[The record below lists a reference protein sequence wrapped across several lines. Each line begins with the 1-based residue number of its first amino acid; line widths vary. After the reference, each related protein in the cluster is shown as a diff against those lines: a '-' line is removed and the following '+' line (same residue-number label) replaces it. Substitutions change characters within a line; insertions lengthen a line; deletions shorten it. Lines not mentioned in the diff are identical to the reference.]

1 MALLALACAAPA
13 VAAPKDFNHGKLAE
27 TAKTKFI
34 VPGYQKFGAAL
45 GDLSAALSKLC
56 AGPAK
61 PALISTREAYRK
73 VIAAWGTVEI
83 INFGPVAEDNRFDR
97 IFYWPDRK
105 GRGRRQVLRLL
116 KKRDPSALSAKSLS
130 KKSVAVQGLTAL
142 EIILS
147 GKTSEP
153 LVAASDKGYSC
164 QYARAI
170 VENISAI
177 NIAVIE
183 EWTSADSFAK
193 LWSNPS
199 PSNPV
204 YISGTE
210 TTLELVKALDVGIE
224 NVRDKRI
231 APILGVGPKRRT
243 SRPVLWRSKSSMTL
257 IHANIAALHNLF
269 FQAGISDAF
278 IGSQQDETVAAKKYI
293 TSVKKEF
300 DMPLEIAAELLGHT
314 DPFRVREVEVE
325 IVNQL
330 LAAGFH
336 LKEVRVNN
344 IPEIKRAAGLVVGFN
359 ASDGD

>member
-1 MALLALACAAPA
+1 M
-13 VAAPKDFNHGKLAE
+13 AE

-300 DMPLEIAAELLGHT
+300 DMPLEIAAELLGHA

>member
-1 MALLALACAAPA
+1 
-13 VAAPKDFNHGKLAE
+13 
-27 TAKTKFI
+27 
-34 VPGYQKFGAAL
+34 
-45 GDLSAALSKLC
+45 
-56 AGPAK
+56 
-61 PALISTREAYRK
+61 
-73 VIAAWGTVEI
+73 
-83 INFGPVAEDNRFDR
+83 
-97 IFYWPDRK
+97 
-105 GRGRRQVLRLL
+105 
-116 KKRDPSALSAKSLS
+116 
-130 KKSVAVQGLTAL
+130 
-142 EIILS
+142 
-147 GKTSEP
+147 
-153 LVAASDKGYSC
+153 
-164 QYARAI
+164 RAI

-278 IGSQQDETVAAKKYI
+278 IGSQQDKTIAAKNYI

-300 DMPLEIAAELLGHT
+300 DMPLEIAAELLGHA
-314 DPFRVREVEVE
+314 DPFRARGVEVE

-336 LKEVRVNN
+336 LKKVRVNN